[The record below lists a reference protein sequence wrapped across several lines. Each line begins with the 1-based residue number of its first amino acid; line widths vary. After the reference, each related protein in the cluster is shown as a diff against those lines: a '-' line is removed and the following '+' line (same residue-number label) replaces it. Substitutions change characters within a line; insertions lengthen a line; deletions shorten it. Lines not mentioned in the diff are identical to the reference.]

1 MVANVQTMAY
11 HGELPEQR
19 LDRAWF
25 GGGADIKLKALE
37 KATELA
43 ATWQ

>member
-11 HGELPEQR
+11 HGKVPWPEIGTPAR
-19 LDRAWF
+19 ALD
-25 GGGADIKLKALE
+25 KAVE
-37 KATELA
+37 RA

>member
-11 HGELPEQR
+11 HGEVPWHVLGTTVPAGVTAEAR
-19 LDRAWF
+19 
-25 GGGADIKLKALE
+25 E

-43 ATWQ
+43 AVWQ